1 MRRIAWLMLL
11 GLAACGDE
19 DRTQTDYTA
28 SNEKTSTSRDER
40 PAVPAPAAPGA
51 NDTSVLPLPP
61 AGSIGLS
68 LRPLG
73 GDSSGGAARL
83 RAQGRRTVYS
93 VQLSRAAA
101 GHAYAGEIRLGVC
114 AQPGPSL
121 TSLNPAVVDSAG
133 RGAAA
138 GDVAVPLDSLLSSA
152 HVLVYGRGGRP
163 EACGE
168 IRPGAPAPAPTA
180 DSARS

>member
-1 MRRIAWLMLL
+1 MRFVASSRFRVGTAWRA
-11 GLAACGDE
+11 GRAE
-19 DRTQTDYTA
+19 
-28 SNEKTSTSRDER
+28 
-40 PAVPAPAAPGA
+40 AVQRLTRGGVRLSGVRNLVDHLPAAQGA

-61 AGSIGLS
+61 AGSNGLS

-163 EACGE
+163 EVCGE